1 MTTPSTQRKAGPFLG
16 NAVQTAWPFEFK
28 IFAPSDIKVTVADAD
43 GIESVLVL
51 DTDYSVSLNVNQ
63 DTSPGGTVTYPIS
76 GAALAVGR
84 KLTVTGNLPY
94 DQPLDLPSGGNFS
107 PLALE
112 NQLDRTVMQVQ
123 QLREESSRSIKL
135 PVTSNA
141 SVDLPQPE
149 GSKFLAWNFDGSALI
164 NADAENIA
172 IDFAYADWVHE
183 TFEGDGSRVSFSLQK
198 PPGNIANLDLSV
210 DGLSMVPGVDFTLLQ
225 NVVTFLVAPA
235 DGAQILARYGQPIS
249 QFPVEVANAVQGP
262 FLLLDQQITYDFE
275 IPAGKNALSI
285 SPAITA
291 GVTVTVPP
299 GSKFITLDEYTGGG
313 GGGGGE
319 ANTGYNVGGGIP
331 IYDSKSGAVLNFRSL
346 IAGTGI
352 TMSSSPGQGITINAT
367 AVPGG
372 SGEVNTA
379 SNLGA
384 GVPVYDSKSGVDLRF
399 RSLVAGSGIDI
410 TSTSGGATTI
420 SNTLAPGEVNTAS
433 NVGTGTGTVF
443 KVKSGANLQFKTLKA
458 GANVTLVNGT
468 DDITINATTS
478 GGGGSGLPIVNV
490 MDYGADNTGATAS
503 NTAFNNAAAAAA
515 DSLVYVPAGTYNI
528 TSQLSNS
535 ATWWLAPGAVITGQ
549 STVNGMQNTSRL
561 TGRIVHYENDVKRSA
576 RFGSPSVWL
585 ESNYWRYSQSIA
597 EVSAVSRYSEIGIM
611 GASRTSDNPA
621 QTLGSIG
628 VAAYSV
634 NDSTS
639 PKEPAWGIY
648 VNHQKVNGSGPSYG
662 MEIDNVNKSATF
674 NATPYT
680 MGDGMTSDRSFN
692 LWLTCGAG
700 DGLLGAGNAVSA
712 AIGISANPTPFNRG
726 MIFPSG
732 CVNATYNE
740 IITSFN
746 GGRIAWYDF
755 QGSVERLS
763 GYISSAGPVAGL
775 DFMARDETSN
785 TMALGMRLDGST
797 DSFRPIGD
805 NLLELGYSGNRWKNL
820 HAVLGNVGGA
830 VSALDGG
837 EATAGANSIGR
848 SNPLRSASSGSTLK
862 LGHGTS
868 GSPVSANS
876 PALWH
881 ESWVSTDYTALG
893 DGSQFAQGVAGAL
906 FQTFKTGG
914 TGGVNG
920 LISLARA
927 NSNTAGDIIGMR
939 GIADGKDR
947 TSGATTFCGVWGE
960 VESPGT
966 NYGYGCYGVEINAF
980 TNYSGSSAVQDP
992 FTSSGGK
999 VTGLLVNNYQKA
1011 GTPGNYKNHFG
1022 IAVTSLT
1029 ASTREK
1035 GYHTGLYISDCD
1047 SQSIRLFGGARASD
1061 DTVNTSSAT
1070 SVGIQFQGRHQTGIE
1085 FSTACMGAGVG
1096 TPRGDAIRLGD
1107 NKVNMGQYTGA
1118 TFNEGDMWFNSG
1130 ILYIRAGGANRV
1142 IAFVP

>member
-183 TFEGDGSRVSFSLQK
+183 TFEGDGTRTSFSLQK

-225 NVVTFLVAPA
+225 NVVTFTVAPA

-262 FLLLDQQITYDFE
+262 FLILDQQITYDFE

-299 GSKFITLDEYTGGG
+299 GSKFVTLDEYTGGG
-313 GGGGGE
+313 GGGSGE

-367 AVPGG
+367 AIPGG

-384 GVPVYDSKSGVDLRF
+384 GVPIYDSKSGVDLRF
-399 RSLVAGSGIDI
+399 RSLIAGPGINI
-410 TSTSGGATTI
+410 SSVSGGASTI
-420 SNTLAPGEVNTAS
+420 SSTVVPGENNTAS
-433 NVGTGTGTVF
+433 NVGTGAGQVF
-443 KVKSGANLQFKTLKA
+443 KEKVGVDLRLKTIKA
-458 GANVTLVNGT
+458 GTNVTITNGT
-468 DDITINATTS
+468 DDITINSTAT
-478 GGGGSGLPIVNV
+478 GGSGWPIINV
-490 MDYGADNTGATAS
+490 MDYGADNTGAVAA
-503 NTAFNNAAAAAA
+503 NTAFNNAAIAANN
-515 DSLVYVPAGTYNI
+515 SLVYVPKGTYSI
-528 TSQLSNS
+528 TSTLAQS

-549 STVNGMQNTSRL
+549 SSVNGMQNTSRL
-561 TGRIVHYENDVKRSA
+561 TGRIVHYEDDTKRSA
-576 RFGSPSVWL
+576 RFGSPAVWL
-585 ESNYWRYSQSIA
+585 ESNYWSYSQSIA
-597 EVSAVSRYSEIGIM
+597 EVSAVSRFSEIGVM

-726 MIFPSG
+726 VIFPSG
-732 CVNATYNE
+732 CVSATYNE
-740 IITSFN
+740 IIASFN

-755 QGSVERLS
+755 QSSVERLS
-763 GYISSAGPVAGL
+763 GYITSAGAVAGL
-775 DFMARDETSN
+775 DFMARDQTTN
-785 TMALGMRLDGST
+785 TMALGLRLDGST
-797 DSFRPIGD
+797 DSFRPLGD
-805 NLLELGYSGNRWKNL
+805 NILDLGYSGNRWNNAYINQL
-820 HAVLGNVGGA
+820 IGNGARLWGG
-830 VSALDGG
+830 SLSD
-837 EATAGANSIGR
+837 
-848 SNPLRSASSGSTLK
+848 
-862 LGHGTS
+862 
-868 GSPVSANS
+868 PVSS
-876 PALWH
+876 P
-881 ESWVSTDYTALG
+881 
-893 DGSQFAQGVAGAL
+893 
-906 FQTFKTGG
+906 GG
-914 TGGVNG
+914 TGILFEG
-920 LISLARA
+920 R
-927 NSNTAGDIIGMR
+927 
-939 GIADGKDR
+939 
-947 TSGATTFCGVWGE
+947 F
-960 VESPGT
+960 
-966 NYGYGCYGVEINAF
+966 
-980 TNYSGSSAVQDP
+980 
-992 FTSSGGK
+992 
-999 VTGLLVNNYQKA
+999 QK
-1011 GTPGNYKNHFG
+1011 
-1022 IAVTSLT
+1022 
-1029 ASTREK
+1029 
-1035 GYHTGLYISDCD
+1035 
-1047 SQSIRLFGGARASD
+1047 
-1061 DTVNTSSAT
+1061 
-1070 SVGIQFQGRHQTGIE
+1070 GIE
-1085 FSTACMGAGVG
+1085 FTTACMGAGVG

-1107 NKVNMGQYTGA
+1107 NKINMGSYTGG
-1118 TFNEGDMWFNSG
+1118 TFNVGDLFYNSDK
-1130 ILYIRAGGANRV
+1130 LYVVTSSGARV
-1142 IAFVP
+1142 VAFVP